1 MLCRTRISFPPS
13 SGLGL
18 LKTPTMNHCWLTWK
32 LLKKKTCLQNK
43 PLANGVASPVIHSRL
58 GNVFSG
64 SHTSR
69 SSKKGPC
76 LWEESA
82 FFESFKHQNR
92 SVFASETCT
101 KLKKDTVDVQF
112 SFKRILLWDISTLP
126 AHPLKKYP
134 LSGGLFSSAHTEG
147 TIFGRIW
154 SFHGLENCQ
163 TERTQGHL
171 QCIETLAGMRVRGK
185 KYVKHT
191 ISSCPTHTTL
201 LINFFTQNL
210 VFYAHVDWTFWSVG
224 LQEILNTTK
233 FWANNIHFTKLIW
246 VQPNLS
252 ASKTKIVQPH
262 QCGALKMIEP
272 NRKMTKDGKNRK
284 K

>member
-43 PLANGVASPVIHSRL
+43 PPANGVASPVIHSKQ

-112 SFKRILLWDISTLP
+112 SFTRILLWDISTTLQ
-126 AHPLKKYP
+126 AHPLKKKNPFRSSFFVSSQWRDYP
-134 LSGGLFSSAHTEG
+134 RWDLKLP
-147 TIFGRIW
+147 W
-154 SFHGLENCQ
+154 L
-163 TERTQGHL
+163 
-171 QCIETLAGMRVRGK
+171 GK
-185 KYVKHT
+185 
-191 ISSCPTHTTL
+191 L
-201 LINFFTQNL
+201 
-210 VFYAHVDWTFWSVG
+210 
-224 LQEILNTTK
+224 
-233 FWANNIHFTKLIW
+233 
-246 VQPNLS
+246 
-252 ASKTKIVQPH
+252 
-262 QCGALKMIEP
+262 P
-272 NRKMTKDGKNRK
+272 NRKHPRSLAMHRDLIRDEGQGKEICK
-284 K
+284 THHF